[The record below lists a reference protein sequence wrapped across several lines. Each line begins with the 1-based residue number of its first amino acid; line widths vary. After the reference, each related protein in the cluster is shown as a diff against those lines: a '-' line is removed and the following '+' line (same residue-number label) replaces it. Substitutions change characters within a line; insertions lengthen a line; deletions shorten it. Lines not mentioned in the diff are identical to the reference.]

1 MNPRVAAA
9 RDLLLALLRR
19 LAAPAGILIFIVII
33 QLVASFSPQLVEQ
46 YYSRG
51 LYPRVLNVAAVLGRL
66 SSYSVAEV
74 LLLVSLAGLLAW
86 LTWQAHNFF
95 AQRRKARAVLAPAF
109 AQLCWMA
116 AALAALF
123 MLAFGLNYQRP
134 PLAETLR
141 FEQREPDA
149 REAEWM
155 SRAIVEGINQNYA
168 ESGADAA
175 LERGSRLPLTRPE
188 LFAVLEES
196 FAREPLLSGM
206 SAADSSPVPPKPV
219 YFSGLMSRLGVSGV
233 YSLFTAEPNY
243 NAIQPDASLPFT
255 VAHEMAHQRGLAR
268 EAEASFVAFLVCIKS
283 THPYIRYSGYLN
295 ALRVLSV
302 LRRLAP
308 EQHREVAALLGDGP
322 RADLRA
328 NDAFWARYGGNLN
341 NMARRVN
348 DAYLKANR
356 VRSGVRNYGEVT
368 ALIIGY
374 YLKESLPATA
384 VADSAARS
392 YP

>member
-1 MNPRVAAA
+1 MRPKFAAA
-9 RDLLLALLRR
+9 REGLLTLGRR
-19 LAAPAGILIFIVII
+19 LAAPLGIIIFVIII
-33 QLVASFSPQLVEQ
+33 QLVASFTPQLVER

-51 LYPRVLNVAAVLGRL
+51 LYPRVLNVAAALGRL
-66 SSYSVAEV
+66 SNYSVAEV

-86 LTWQAHNFF
+86 LAWQARSFF
-95 AQRRKARAVLAPAF
+95 AQRRNARASCVSVLAR
-109 AQLCWMA
+109 LCWMA

-155 SRAIVEGINQNYA
+155 SRAIVEGINRNFA
-168 ESGADAA
+168 ESGADAT
-175 LERGSRLPLTRPE
+175 LEGGSRLPLTRPE
-188 LFAVLEES
+188 LFAALEES
-196 FAREPLLSGM
+196 FAREPLLSGV
-206 SAADSSPVPPKPV
+206 SAEISAPPPKPV
-219 YFSGLMSRLGVSGV
+219 YFSGLMSRLGVSGI
-233 YSLFTAEPNY
+233 YSPFTAEPNF
-243 NAIQPDASLPFT
+243 NAIQPDANLPFT
-255 VAHEMAHQRGLAR
+255 IAHEMAHQRGFAR

-308 EQHREVAALLGDGP
+308 ERHREVATLLGDGP